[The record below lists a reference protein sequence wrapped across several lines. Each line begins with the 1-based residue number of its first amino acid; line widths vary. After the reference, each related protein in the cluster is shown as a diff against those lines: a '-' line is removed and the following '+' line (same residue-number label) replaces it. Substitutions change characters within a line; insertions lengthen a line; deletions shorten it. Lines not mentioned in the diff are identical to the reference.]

1 MPRGKTQKSK
11 DFIDACKRILEEI
24 QPASVR
30 AVAYQLFV
38 RGELESMAKTCTN
51 RVSTQL
57 VYAREEGI
65 IPWES
70 IVDEARE
77 EERVWVW
84 DDIDECVR
92 YTQETYR
99 RDYWLDQP
107 VRVGVVS
114 EKGTVRGTLDPV
126 LERYQV
132 PFLPTHGH
140 NSATETHRMA
150 VQERGDTRLW
160 VALYVGD
167 WDPSGMHMSEVD
179 LPERLQRYGASDS
192 FEIKRLAIHADDLDD
207 MERQGLTFDARAKE
221 EDAEEKYGPQT
232 PPRPPLHPCA
242 CKPTFSRIHQLEQ
255 HQLLCGVELTCLTPW
270 HLRTTDDQRLL
281 GIARDQHTLGR
292 GKAGGVKDPVAN
304 VGDLASAPVVAA
316 AVFC

>member
-1 MPRGKTQKSK
+1 MPRGKTQRSK
-11 DFIDACKRILEEI
+11 DFINACKRILEEI
-24 QPASVR
+24 QPALVR

-38 RGELESMAKTCTN
+38 RGELDSMAKTCTN

-65 IPWES
+65 IPWEW

-84 DDIDECVR
+84 NDIDECVR
-92 YTQETYR
+92 YTQQTYR

-167 WDPSGMHMSEVD
+167 WDPSGMHMNEVD

-192 FEIKRLAIHADDLDD
+192 FEIQRLAIHANDLDD

-221 EDAEEKYGPQT
+221 EHAEEKYGADT
-232 PPRPPLHPCA
+232 KKGKDSRRPWFEARYGRRCCELDAMNPNEL
-242 CKPTFSRIHQLEQ
+242 RRRVEQ
-255 HQLLCGVELTCLTPW
+255 A
-270 HLRTTDDQRLL
+270 
-281 GIARDQHTLGR
+281 I
-292 GKAGGVKDPVAN
+292 
-304 VGDLASAPVVAA
+304 LAHIDVAA
-316 AVFC
+316 WNHMRRIERVECNSLREIMHRWRQSMSGQATT

>member
-1 MPRGKTQKSK
+1 MPRGKTQASLNL
-11 DFIDACKRILEEI
+11 IDTCYQILAEI

-38 RGELESMAKTCTN
+38 RSFLESMAKTSTN
-51 RVSTQL
+51 RVSDQL

-65 IPWES
+65 IPWDW

-77 EERVWVW
+77 EERTLVW

-92 YTQETYR
+92 HTQATYR
-99 RDYWLDQP
+99 RDYWLHQP

-132 PFLPTHGH
+132 PFLPTHGP
-140 NSATETHRMA
+140 NSATLTHGMA
-150 VQERGDTRLW
+150 VQERHDSRQW

-179 LPERLQRYGASDS
+179 LPERLRRYGATES
-192 FEIKRLAIHADDLDD
+192 FLIQRLAIHADDLDD
-207 MERQGLTFDARAKE
+207 MERHGLTFGVRDKE
-221 EDAEEKYGPQT
+221 AEAERKYGPRT
-232 PPRPPLHPCA
+232 KKGKDSRRPWFEERYGRRCCELDAMNPNELRRRVEQAILANIDWPA
-242 CKPTFSRIHQLEQ
+242 WSQMARIEA
-255 HQLLCGVELTCLTPW
+255 VECNS
-270 HLRTTDDQRLL
+270 LREILQRWKQVNSGLATT
-281 GIARDQHTLGR
+281 
-292 GKAGGVKDPVAN
+292 
-304 VGDLASAPVVAA
+304 
-316 AVFC
+316 